1 MRGSLVGRVVSVTGS
16 RVLVRIAQDIA
27 GLEPIWD
34 GKLHS
39 VGQVGTLMKL
49 PQGGSRLI
57 AIVSSLA
64 VVAASDAL
72 ADQDSLADARQISLE
87 LVGEIDGAGVF
98 NRGVSQWPGIDDPV
112 HFVLTEDMATLFP
125 ESSASH
131 LALGRVSSNL
141 SVTATADIGKLVS
154 RHSAIVGS
162 TGSGKSSAVASILQ
176 SVAKGPWPS
185 ASVVL
190 FDAHGE
196 YSSALGGDAKVVDL
210 AMSQEPVLPYWV
222 LPATEILEIYCP
234 NGVTPLYRELFTE
247 RVVEARRSFAGGASW
262 ITMPSIEIGADTPVP
277 FDLRDVWFWLDT
289 ANRETFSDS
298 AKTMHALNA
307 PGDAAT
313 LASNEFQ
320 PHTPN
325 NSVPYKGSNTGKLG
339 TLPEQ
344 LRQRLLDPDF
354 AFLREGDLASAT
366 SADPLPT
373 IVSRLLPITERISVI
388 DTSLVPSRVA
398 QQVVA
403 AILGLLFELA
413 KRRTRDGLGRDN
425 PILTVVDEA
434 HRYFGVEAARA
445 RTNLERI
452 SREGRKYGVG
462 LMLVTQRP
470 SELPATALSQVGTVI
485 VLRLNNQ
492 ADQSIVAATMPDGLK
507 NLVEVLPSLRNGEA
521 IVAGEAIALP
531 SRIQIRPPAPWPAGD
546 DPTISAW
553 NKSPKRV
560 DLIQNIFE
568 WRERD

>member
-1 MRGSLVGRVVSVTGS
+1 MRGSLVGRVVSVSGS
-16 RVLVRIAQDIA
+16 RVLARITEDIA

-34 GKLHS
+34 GRLHS
-39 VGQVGTLMKL
+39 VGQVGTVMKL
-49 PQGGSRLI
+49 PQGGSRLL
-57 AIVSSLA
+57 AIVSGLA
-64 VVAASDAL
+64 VVASTEATS
-72 ADQDSLADARQISLE
+72 DQDLHPDARQISME

-125 ESSASH
+125 RSSEKH
-131 LALGRVSSNL
+131 LALGRVSSNM
-141 SVTATADIGKLVS
+141 SVTATVDVGKLVS

-196 YSSALGGDAKVVDL
+196 YSSALGDDAKVVDL

-222 LPATEILEIYCP
+222 LPAGEILEIYCP
-234 NGVTPLYRELFTE
+234 NAVTPLYRELFAE
-247 RVVEARRSFAGGASW
+247 RVVEARRAFASGASW
-262 ITMPSIEIGADTPVP
+262 VAIPQIEIGADTPIP
-277 FDLRDVWFWLDT
+277 FDLKDVWFWLDT

-298 AKTMHALNA
+298 AKTAHALTA
-307 PGDAAT
+307 AGDT
-313 LASNEFQ
+313 SLLRSNQFR

-325 NSVPYKGSNTGKLG
+325 NSVPYKGVNTGKLG

-354 AFLREGDLASAT
+354 AFLREGDLASA
-366 SADPLPT
+366 SSVDPLPM
-373 IVSRLLPITERISVI
+373 IISRILPITERISVV

-403 AILGLLFELA
+403 ALLGLLFELA
-413 KRRTRDGLGRDN
+413 KRRTRGGLGRDN
-425 PILTVVDEA
+425 PILAVVDEA
-434 HRYFGVEAARA
+434 HRYFGVEAVRA

-470 SELPATALSQVGTVI
+470 SELPATALSQVGTI
-485 VLRLNNQ
+485 IGLRLNNQ

-521 IVAGEAIALP
+521 IVAGEAISMP
-531 SRIQIRPPAPWPAGD
+531 SRIQIRPPSPWPAGD
-546 DPTISAW
+546 DPEITAW
-553 NKSPKRV
+553 NKSPKEI
-560 DLIQNIFE
+560 DLELNIAE
-568 WRERD
+568 WRERG